1 MFLLNVS
8 SQYHLNFTKGY
19 THQEKI
25 RLANLRDDSPFI
37 GSTSVRHVTDMVP
50 GIPGRHAQ
58 CLLRMLKYNLYDTVA
73 LGLMEFRTL

>member
-8 SQYHLNFTKGY
+8 SQYHLNFTEGY

-25 RLANLRDDSPFI
+25 RLANLRDDSPFS

-58 CLLRMLKYNLYDTVA
+58 CLLRMLKYNFYDTVT